1 MSVSGLVSVI
11 IPIYNAEKYLS
22 RCIESILQQSYK
34 SLEVILIND
43 GSTDKSKEICLD
55 YSHRDERIK
64 VIQIENHGPGYARN
78 MGLKIA
84 RGEYIQFTD
93 SDDTLPLN
101 YLEAMVSRIE
111 QDNSDIVICG
121 IENIKNAQTHNKYTV
136 DELLSARGTALI
148 DLFINLLDRGLAYSP
163 CNKLYRSEIIK
174 LNNIRFGVDFNLG
187 EDALF
192 NISYFKHS
200 KCCSIDNRI
209 FYEYHQNVGS
219 LINSY
224 NHNKYEIQ
232 TQLYKNLRK
241 LVNEVSSSDSINT
254 MFLYYQYELTFV
266 FTNYY
271 LPDCSLSS
279 TDRKKMINTIMHS
292 DIVQEIFNIPNQ
304 RSNLQKIIRTLVR
317 IKNVTAM
324 DMFLRAYSMRYLKN

>member
-1 MSVSGLVSVI
+1 MRASGLVSVI

-34 SLEVILIND
+34 SFEVILIND
-43 GSTDKSKEICLD
+43 GSTDKSMEICLD

-64 VIQIENHGPGYARN
+64 VIQIENHGPGFARN
-78 MGLKIA
+78 MGLEIA

-121 IENIKNAQTHNKYTV
+121 IKNIKNDQTLNKFAV
-136 DELLSARGTALI
+136 EELLSAPGMALI

-174 LNNIRFGVDFNLG
+174 VNNIHFGVVFNMG
-187 EDALF
+187 EDAMF

-200 KCCSIDNRI
+200 KCCSFENRI
-209 FYEYHQNVGS
+209 FYEYHQNIGS
-219 LINSY
+219 IVNSY
-224 NHNKYEIQ
+224 THNKYEIQ

-241 LVNEVSSSDSINT
+241 LVNELSGSSSINT
-254 MFLYYQYELTFV
+254 MCLYYQYELTFV

-279 TDRKKMINTIMHS
+279 TDRKKIIKTIIHC

-304 RSNLQKIIRTLVR
+304 RSNLQKIIRILVR

-324 DMFLRAYSMRYLKN
+324 DMFLKAYSMRYL

>member
-11 IPIYNAEKYLS
+11 VPIFNAEKYLS
-22 RCIESILQQSYK
+22 RCIDSILQQSYK
-34 SLEVILIND
+34 SFEVILIND

-55 YSHRDERIK
+55 YSHKDERIK
-64 VIQIENHGPGYARN
+64 FIQIENHGPGYARN

-93 SDDTLPLN
+93 SDDSLPLN
-101 YLEAMVSRIE
+101 YLETMVSRIE

-121 IENIKNAQTHNKYTV
+121 IKNIKNAQTLNKFTV
-136 DELLSARGTALI
+136 DELLSARGKALI
-148 DLFINLLDRGLAYSP
+148 DLFVNLLDRGLAYSP

-174 LNNIRFGVDFNLG
+174 FNNIHFGVDFNLG

-192 NISYFKHS
+192 NISYFKRS
-200 KCCSIDNRI
+200 KYCSIENRI
-209 FYEYHQNVGS
+209 FYEYHQNNGS

-224 NHNKYEIQ
+224 SHNKYEIQ
-232 TQLYKNLRK
+232 TLLYKNLRK
-241 LVNEVSSSDSINT
+241 LVNEVPGSGSINK
-254 MFLYYQYELTFV
+254 MCLYYQYELTFV

-279 TDRKKMINTIMHS
+279 TDRRKMISTVMHC

-324 DMFLRAYSMRYLKN
+324 DLFLRAYSMRYL